1 MTRRTSCTAAQSV
14 RASGSAAAS
23 DYAAT
28 RGARQSR
35 TISLDWDDE
44 PGVDER
50 VDLCGHLCRRCCRL
64 QLPALPLPP
73 PPERVASTV
82 QADRLQT
89 EFAAQ
94 RGWQQGAGTPSG
106 ACVTTARLPW
116 PAARTSTEPTRR
128 RLADRGISKVTKGS
142 SKVERGRFCRSTDE
156 LTTPCT
162 NAGAAVHPIAG
173 GAPVALAGMFPTFL
187 IPSAPNSFLLAS
199 AMFAMGGVSW
209 DKCLLVILVP
219 WMMRLSLVE
228 GKEDRRTPLETRP
241 CDVKMHGKRDDRV
254 NWAAGLTQ
262 GKRPAM
268 EDYFVSLPGLQLKS
282 RLPPAETAFL
292 AVFDGHGGWQ
302 TGAFLTQRLHE
313 HIASAVDFG
322 DAGSDASGDSGDGE
336 VVLPSTL
343 EKSLEGAYLKADL
356 EWMEQAQRM
365 GLRAGSTATTALLL
379 GNLLICPNVGD
390 SRTVICTRG
399 TARAMSEDHKPDLPR
414 ERYRIEALGPSS
426 RASLLTSRRPSQ
438 APHALSNCSE
448 NTACVRAGGRI
459 IWYGCYRVEGDLAIS
474 RSFGDK
480 DLKRWVT
487 AQPDFRSHTLCDGDE
502 FLLLA
507 SDGLWDVLNDQ

>member
-1 MTRRTSCTAAQSV
+1 MAQQQGRRRSQ
-14 RASGSAAAS
+14 
-23 DYAAT
+23 
-28 RGARQSR
+28 
-35 TISLDWDDE
+35 
-44 PGVDER
+44 PG
-50 VDLCGHLCRRCCRL
+50 G
-64 QLPALPLPP
+64 
-73 PPERVASTV
+73 
-82 QADRLQT
+82 
-89 EFAAQ
+89 
-94 RGWQQGAGTPSG
+94 GWQIDSKRQQETVKP
-106 ACVTTARLPW
+106 
-116 PAARTSTEPTRR
+116 
-128 RLADRGISKVTKGS
+128 RG
-142 SKVERGRFCRSTDE
+142 E

-162 NAGAAVHPIAG
+162 NAGPAVHPIAG

-426 RASLLTSRRPSQ
+426 RASLLLSRRPSQ

-448 NTACVRAGGRI
+448 NAVCVRAGGRI

-507 SDGLWDVLNDQ
+507 SDGLWDVLNDQQYAPHLIPHTSTQRYAEQAR